1 MQHDRQDA
9 AVEDCSPQGSGRST
23 PSLARSTTSTRRL
36 ARTRLV
42 VEGWRGINHS
52 IAMVNQNQLLAWRVV
67 PGMQL
72 FHVDAPFFVP
82 AWNTAQHGAG
92 FEDADTA
99 WLGGLPAPDGGPV
112 DAVFRIHSPIL
123 PPPLAQATDA
133 PRRLSYV
140 ITEFGLSGK
149 SFGGAAI
156 DPLDFT
162 RGDDRVVT
170 ATAWS
175 RDRLLDHG
183 FDDRHVHV
191 VPHGVRLETFHPSPT
206 AQRRAERAA
215 LGLHDDH
222 FVFANVGVAT
232 WNKGIDQLLI
242 AFARVR
248 QRHAGARLLLKD
260 HRSLYGL
267 SAETVFQSVAKSHPG
282 LLSSEVLA
290 SISLITHNLN
300 QAQLRALYACADCYV
315 SPYRA
320 EGFNLPVLEALACGT
335 PVVVTAGGATD
346 DFCSGPWATRVRG
359 RAGTMP
365 DAQVPGG
372 RYIEIDADG
381 LVDAMEQRL
390 QAAEPDRR
398 LGGTAWERF
407 RLAMAW
413 DRVSLDVL
421 ALCLGDPPQAVQP
434 TVEAEDAQSQK
445 LAA

>member
-1 MQHDRQDA
+1 MQQDQQEA
-9 AVEDCSPQGSGRST
+9 AGESRSPQDSERAT
-23 PSLARSTTSTRRL
+23 PSLAVTPFGACRVARVRL
-36 ARTRLV
+36 A
-42 VEGWRGINHS
+42 VEGWRGISHS
-52 IAMVNQNQLLAWRVV
+52 IAMVNQNQLLAWRAV
-67 PGMQL
+67 PGLRL
-72 FHVDAPFFVP
+72 FHVDAPLFVP
-82 AWNTAQHGAG
+82 GWNTTQHGAG

-99 WLGGLPAPDGGPV
+99 WLRDLPAPDGDPM

-123 PPPLAQATDA
+123 PPPQAADA
-133 PRRLSYV
+133 PRCLSYV
-140 ITEFGLSGK
+140 ITEFGLSAK

-162 RGDDRVVT
+162 RGSDRVVT
-170 ATAWS
+170 ATTWS

-183 FDDRHVHV
+183 FDARHVHV
-191 VPHGVRLETFHPSPT
+191 VPHGVRLESFHPSPT
-206 AQRRAERAA
+206 AQRRGERAA

-267 SAETVFQSVAKSHPG
+267 SSETVFQSVAKSHPG

-300 QAQLRALYACADCYV
+300 QAQLRALYSCADCYV

-346 DFCSGPWATRVRG
+346 DFCSGPWATRVPG

-365 DAQVPGG
+365 DAQLRGG

-381 LVDAMEQRL
+381 LVNAMERRL
-390 QAAEPDRR
+390 QAAEADRR
-398 LGGTAWERF
+398 LCGTAWERF
-407 RLAMAW
+407 RLAMSW
-413 DRVSLDVL
+413 ERVSLDVL
-421 ALCLGDPPQAVQP
+421 ALCLGDPPPAAQP
-434 TVEAEDAQSQK
+434 AAEITVAHPEP